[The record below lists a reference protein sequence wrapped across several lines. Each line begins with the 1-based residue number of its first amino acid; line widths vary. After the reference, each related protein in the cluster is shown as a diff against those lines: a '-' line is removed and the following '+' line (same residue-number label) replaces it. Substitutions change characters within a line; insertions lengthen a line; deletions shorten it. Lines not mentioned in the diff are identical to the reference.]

1 MDYNIQNSF
10 GIMLNEQGEIVW
22 DENKLQGIDNAPYI
36 QDTKCMECNL
46 LPLCGGPCFMRKYQF
61 VTQNIDYCKK
71 DVLDTGLEEFVKS
84 FYQKSIQ
91 YRMH

>member
-1 MDYNIQNSF
+1 
-10 GIMLNEQGEIVW
+10 
-22 DENKLQGIDNAPYI
+22 
-36 QDTKCMECNL
+36 MECNL